1 MNITGSKLDMTF
13 APKSDVEM
21 VEQQKQEFKLLGTYL
36 RTKGMNLYCYNPHKD
51 SVELVEFK
59 KSKNCILVINGN
71 DFHVEDYDNP
81 SIEVDPTWEYFE
93 KSNMKNALA
102 HVSKFKQGKIKY
114 IWNLKLPNDPKKMS
128 L

>member
-13 APKSDVEM
+13 ASKSDVEM

-59 KSKNCILVINGN
+59 KSK
-71 DFHVEDYDNP
+71 
-81 SIEVDPTWEYFE
+81 
-93 KSNMKNALA
+93 
-102 HVSKFKQGKIKY
+102 
-114 IWNLKLPNDPKKMS
+114 KLHTCNKLQRFS
-128 L
+128 CRGLR

>member
-1 MNITGSKLDMTF
+1 
-13 APKSDVEM
+13 
-21 VEQQKQEFKLLGTYL
+21 
-36 RTKGMNLYCYNPHKD
+36 MNLYCYNPHKD

-93 KSNMKNALA
+93 KSNIKNALT
-102 HVSKFKQGKIKY
+102 HVGKFKQGKIKY